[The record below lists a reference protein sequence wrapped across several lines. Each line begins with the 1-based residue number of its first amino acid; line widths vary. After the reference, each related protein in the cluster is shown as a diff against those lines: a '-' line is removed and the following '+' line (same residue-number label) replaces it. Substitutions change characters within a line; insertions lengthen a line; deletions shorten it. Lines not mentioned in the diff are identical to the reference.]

1 MKHLNFLSSLGS
13 QSGSHRVVTLAS
25 TVGSPSA
32 HRRGVMLK
40 LLTVLVLILTLG
52 VGQMWGAKYS
62 LTPDQSS
69 TKSSS
74 TTYITSLT
82 EFTYPTNGISWK
94 MNYWNPSNLQVK
106 VNQSSAASEFRFYN
120 TSAFAG
126 KITKVVVTFSALS
139 VSDASKLMFLGGTSE
154 QSGTSNGSA
163 GTWNGNAKTLTW
175 TPASNTNYTYFAFY
189 QNGKAASGTNNLASS
204 DAIVVTY
211 LTAVTLDKNGGS
223 ANGAIKFDHEATE
236 CATSSFTPVTL
247 SNYNCTGYWTEQ
259 SGGTKIL
266 NADGS
271 IAAANITVNTVPYT
285 DANKKWV
292 YTAGTLTLYAQW
304 EAAGGCSSEV
314 AVSAG
319 STTNGSFT
327 LSASS
332 VCADG
337 DGGEVAITSV
347 TPADDCY
354 EFDEIT
360 ATVGTPDNT
369 NMKVTGITA
378 ATEITVTFKK
388 KTVNTYIDEVQDN
401 GSQEFCAAHNAPT
414 LTDKA
419 VNTTGTA
426 QEQHFHFVGWVTEAN
441 RYAATDQN
449 VIAGGTEMTVTG
461 TTYYAVWAKQ
471 ASAASL
477 ESDVINYAATSSDLS
492 GKGSNWVEFTING
505 STGAKYYIRSMGTS
519 DGVALQWNANGYLY
533 CSQKPTSGAKLKS
546 VSVTT
551 TANKNIGVYADDNV
565 YSAAPSGTALNTLA
579 ATSAGAAYN
588 FTSSKYA
595 IALKGTASSTSITSI
610 TITYGEDATYNH
622 YRTLICDELAEMS
635 KSVINP
641 SQEYL
646 TLKWSALTGV
656 TSWSVQYKV
665 QGAADNTYAN
675 VTTSSKTT
683 SDGFNLWTVT
693 GLQAGTT
700 YTFKIV
706 ATAFGDGV
714 CTDVNT
720 WTVDGA
726 TENNYEV
733 TAQSNNTNY
742 GTVVLSGSTITATPA
757 EGYRVSKTT
766 PYEVSVENAVDVAQD
781 GNVFTISNLSNSCTI
796 TINFE
801 AIPTYAVNWYV
812 NGTSQK
818 NQTYREGTLVS
829 TIMADAPSVLDNALN
844 ASCGSTKFI
853 GWVTAEYKT
862 NDGTET
868 TYNNNKVDGE
878 ATLSDVANYYA
889 MFATATTDEWNR
901 VETLDGITEG
911 TYVIVSKAADDEYYM
926 LPNATNTSSAQVV
939 SNDYKVT
946 RNNDGSKITSTVP
959 AGAEW
964 SFTINNQGKYIIKN
978 AEDKNLYA
986 TSANN
991 GLRVGATEDTW
1002 TISVNGSA
1010 PAYLMTES
1018 NNTRCCGIYSSQ
1030 DWRSYANTEQGLG
1043 NYPDGGKVYLYKHT
1057 AIYGEYRTG
1066 CTCNTVTVAIGTH
1079 TNGTLTLNDGDENV
1093 SNETCTDS
1101 EVEVRV
1107 APNATYQFA
1116 ATNAV
1121 TFSMGNTGLTAP
1133 DTYAEDNGARVYT
1146 VSIPKG
1152 TAAGTITVSASFE
1165 SLPKYGIDLSGVSH
1179 LTNLTSS
1186 PTTEALG
1193 GAIVTL
1199 SYDAVESG
1207 YTFLNWIVKGAT
1219 TDNTIPVT
1227 NNQFQMPNDEGVVVT
1242 ADIRENVSVTF
1253 YVGTTPYGEAA
1264 GTYQGGTISL
1274 PATDPTESFDAT
1286 NYPYFIGWS
1295 ATNFGAA
1302 TTAPALVDGSETINA
1317 STSYYAVFVDKDP
1330 SVMTNNYQKIAYTSS
1345 LNEGNYVIVAVG
1357 STNAYAMTG
1366 TASTYNIA
1374 AEAVTI
1380 GVNDVITT
1388 TESNIIWAISK
1399 NGNNYKLK
1407 NGTNWAS
1414 IHYDGS
1420 QYTNLVLT
1428 STDAENTFTILQNGT
1443 SDAYIFKTTDNTI
1456 AKNEIEYYS
1465 KNTEFSA
1472 FGSQDANYPIYL
1484 YKQLAQVPTKWA
1496 TKQIAEITVSFND
1509 NVAEEDITVPGNQ
1522 VVDSGDDLD
1531 LSGFTPGARAGY
1543 QFAGWSLTTNGE
1555 VIDELTNITQ
1565 NTPLYAI
1572 WTANPN
1578 CTIKFSVRGTVKN
1591 ALQETILQGQ
1601 TFSDFASKEIAEA
1614 DEVEGYDFIGWASA
1628 AQLAETTDAITP
1640 MTSYTPEVEESASE
1654 VTVYALYNR
1663 STDAAEKVDHVDR
1676 AFTGRADNAGYDNW
1690 SGKQG
1695 TSGAVY
1701 AGNSAGG
1708 NNAIQLRSSN
1718 SSAIVTTTSAGKA
1731 TKVVLTWN
1739 SGTAEGRTV
1748 DVYGKD
1754 AAYEDASSLYS
1765 AAGTKIGSIVYG
1777 TSTELTISNEYAYIG
1792 LRSNSNALYLDE
1804 IAITWSSSTTYY
1816 TTRPTQLWAVDYDL
1830 NGGAWKSG
1838 EGCADG
1844 TVQEGEYT
1852 VCTDIPENGED
1863 KLFDKWQINGV
1874 DVTTETVNI
1883 TAATTFTAVWK
1894 ERGHGKVT
1902 YSANGGVIS
1911 GSAPAAADVWE
1922 DEKVT
1927 VVANTFFTNPGY
1939 SFGGW
1944 NITYNDGEN
1953 IQTITP
1959 DANNQFDMPAY
1970 DVTIAAVWS
1979 RKSTD
1984 KWVRVT
1990 SAGQLVAGEKYV
2002 IANVDATYA
2011 MAEQRTNNRGAIAVD
2026 QVGDARFI
2034 TISDNVAQLT
2044 LGGNATDGW
2053 TFQDGTKYLQATNLE
2068 KNYLYTDDANDD
2080 YSNWTIAFSVDDNS
2094 NPITTITAN
2103 DGSRNYL
2110 RYNEN
2115 VNQQTHIANPIF
2127 SCYASGSTVQ
2137 NPVNLYIKAPKV
2149 DVTTEV
2155 NASVITAEGTDVTVK
2170 EGGIL
2175 NIDVEKSVGD
2185 VHVENGGQMALTQ
2198 NMEAHDLY
2206 LESKAGQSA
2215 QVSGVDKITLSGNV
2229 YIDIQL
2235 CNGSLDANYWYS
2247 IAVPFDVNLNDGVF
2261 LADGMQ
2267 LTNHSDFEVWGYN
2280 TQKRADTQLNGWER
2294 VTDNMMHAGK
2304 AYLIGFNPGQP
2315 NVIRLKAAEGWQDNL
2330 FDDAELEVTTTTSG
2344 GTTHD
2349 NWNGLANPTMRYMG
2363 VNKATQVFDNDDHN
2377 WDSYDPAALDFNFVV
2392 GTAFFVQSDEAVA
2405 VVTDNNSHSAYRA
2418 PQRAGNEYAY
2428 AVRITREGATEF
2440 DNQMVVRASED
2451 ATNAYEQGHDMLTM
2465 NNATSNT
2472 AALLW
2477 TENYGGKRLAIEEA
2491 PLVNNQAMYDL
2502 RIYAPAAG
2510 TYSLSAAAKEGADL
2524 YVTYEGAIVW
2534 NLSLG
2539 DYEMDLVRGTTTG
2552 YGLLLVV
2559 QPNQMPT
2566 GVENGELLNGENGVQ
2581 KILLNGQLYILRDGH
2596 LYDAVGKEMK

>member
-1 MKHLNFLSSLGS
+1 MKHLKQFL
-13 QSGSHRVVTLAS
+13 T
-25 TVGSPSA
+25 
-32 HRRGVMLK
+32 
-40 LLTVLVLILTLG
+40 LLTLVIFG
-52 VGQMWGAKYS
+52 CGQMWGGVSGTYNLASSVSAGDVIIIVNADNTYALKSLTTGNKPYGEYSSVTCSDGVITLSNANVEELNVVTGNANGSFSFQGTAAISGYLNHSGSNNTLNSNAQKSDNTSWTIAIDATSKDATIANVATTTRVMRFNTNSGQERFACYTSATGTLVHIFKKQVASCSDNPIVGNIMNNVSSITASGATFTTSAGVSAGTNCTLSEVGFVYGTSTQPTITSGTKAVIANYESGNLSKAVTGLTEGTHYYVRAYATNGHGTAYSDEKEFDTQELAKYTVSFSTGAGNSAVASETEASVGAGITLPGGPATIKASGWTFAGWAESAVDEETTTEPTLLTGTYNPTHDCS
-62 LTPDQSS
+62 LYAVYRKTSDEYS
-69 TKSSS
+69 TKTVDLVANAGTFS
-74 TTYITSLT
+74 TDHI
-82 EFTYPTNGISWK
+82 
-94 MNYWNPSNLQVK
+94 
-106 VNQSSAASEFRFYN
+106 
-120 TSAFAG
+120 
-126 KITKVVVTFSALS
+126 TFSAL
-139 VSDASKLMFLGGTSE
+139 
-154 QSGTSNGSA
+154 N
-163 GTWNGNAKTLTW
+163 
-175 TPASNTNYTYFAFY
+175 
-189 QNGKAASGTNNLASS
+189 
-204 DAIVVTY
+204 
-211 LTAVTLDKNGGS
+211 
-223 ANGAIKFDHEATE
+223 
-236 CATSSFTPVTL
+236 
-247 SNYNCTGYWTEQ
+247 
-259 SGGTKIL
+259 
-266 NADGS
+266 
-271 IAAANITVNTVPYT
+271 
-285 DANKKWV
+285 
-292 YTAGTLTLYAQW
+292 GTLTLTQIKA
-304 EAAGGCSSEV
+304 
-314 AVSAG
+314 
-319 STTNGSFT
+319 T
-327 LSASS
+327 ASS
-332 VCADG
+332 DVNGTYIEKGTDSNRPRVYKG
-337 DGGEVAITSV
+337 QSLKIESTNYMISKV
-347 TPADDCY
+347 
-354 EFDEIT
+354 EIT
-360 ATVGTPDNT
+360 ANSTKYGND
-369 NMKVTGITA
+369 ITA
-378 ATEITVTFKK
+378 ATSIESDGSVTDDTDAITKTLNYTSGGTHTFTVT
-388 KTVNTYIDEVQDN
+388 DE
-401 GSQEFCAAHNAPT
+401 
-414 LTDKA
+414 
-419 VNTTGTA
+419 
-426 QEQHFHFVGWVTEAN
+426 
-441 RYAATDQN
+441 
-449 VIAGGTEMTVTG
+449 
-461 TTYYAVWAKQ
+461 
-471 ASAASL
+471 
-477 ESDVINYAATSSDLS
+477 
-492 GKGSNWVEFTING
+492 
-505 STGAKYYIRSMGTS
+505 
-519 DGVALQWNANGYLY
+519 DGVAGIYIQNTAATTNVQLHLNNVVVSYLVAEVIY
-533 CSQKPTSGAKLKS
+533 YSTPCQKLPTITPSVQDATQSGITVKWTYS
-546 VSVTT
+546 SDVTT
-551 TANKNIGVYADDNV
+551 WN
-565 YSAAPSGTALNTLA
+565 
-579 ATSAGAAYN
+579 
-588 FTSSKYA
+588 
-595 IALKGTASSTSITSI
+595 
-610 TITYGEDATYNH
+610 
-622 YRTLICDELAEMS
+622 
-635 KSVINP
+635 
-641 SQEYL
+641 
-646 TLKWSALTGV
+646 
-656 TSWSVQYKV
+656 VQYKV

-926 LPNATNTSSAQVV
+926 LPNATNTSSTQVV

-2261 LADGMQ
+2261 LADGTQ

>member
-1 MKHLNFLSSLGS
+1 
-13 QSGSHRVVTLAS
+13 
-25 TVGSPSA
+25 
-32 HRRGVMLK
+32 
-40 LLTVLVLILTLG
+40 
-52 VGQMWGAKYS
+52 MWGAKYS

-683 SDGFNLWTVT
+683 NDGFNLWKVT

-742 GTVVLSGSTITATPA
+742 GTVVLSGSTITATPVD
-757 EGYRVSKTT
+757 GYRVSQET
-766 PYEVSVENAVDVAQD
+766 PYSVSVANAVDVAQD

-829 TIMADAPSVLDNALN
+829 TIMADAPSVADNALN

-853 GWVTAEYKT
+853 GWVTAAYT
-862 NDGTET
+862 ANDGTEI

-878 ATLSDVANYYA
+878 ATLSAAANYYA
-889 MFATATTDEWNR
+889 MFATSNGVENSFELVTSAPTDWS
-901 VETLDGITEG
+901 G
-911 TYVIVSKAADDEYYM
+911 TYLIVNSDKEKAMTSNLSGGTFTTSDVTDNNGTIVCSEDACVWIIAEGSADNKYTVKSDKLNKYATIGSSSKTAGLSDNPSDLNISMDEGVVTIDNGDRAFAYY
-926 LPNATNTSSAQVV
+926 
-939 SNDYKVT
+939 SNDFRTYT
-946 RNNDGSKITSTVP
+946 NSTT
-959 AGAEW
+959 G
-964 SFTINNQGKYIIKN
+964 
-978 AEDKNLYA
+978 
-986 TSANN
+986 
-991 GLRVGATEDTW
+991 
-1002 TISVNGSA
+1002 
-1010 PAYLMTES
+1010 
-1018 NNTRCCGIYSSQ
+1018 
-1030 DWRSYANTEQGLG
+1030 
-1043 NYPDGGKVYLYKHT
+1043 YLYKSVPT
-1057 AIYGEYRTG
+1057 EYSEYRTG
-1066 CTCNTVTVAIGTH
+1066 CECNTVTVAIGTH
-1079 TNGTLTLNDGDENV
+1079 TNGTLTLDDDDENV
-1093 SNETCTDS
+1093 SHETCTAS
-1101 EVEVRV
+1101 SVEVRV

-1116 ATNAV
+1116 AENAV

-1133 DTYAEDNGARVYT
+1133 STYETDGDARVYT
-1146 VSIPKG
+1146 ISIPNG

-1165 SLPKYGIDLSGVSH
+1165 QLPSYDIDLSGIT
-1179 LTNLTSS
+1179 LATATSEPS
-1186 PTTEALG
+1186 DEALG
-1193 GAIVTL
+1193 GATVTL
-1199 SYDAVESG
+1199 SYSNLTSG
-1207 YTFLNWIVKGAT
+1207 YTFLGWEVVGDESGDPIT
-1219 TDNTIPVT
+1219 VT
-1227 NNQFQMPNDEGVVVT
+1227 NDQFTMPTEDVTVT
-1242 ADIRENVSVTF
+1242 ANIVPNVTVTF
-1253 YVGTTPYGEAA
+1253 YVGNDTYDEPAV
-1264 GTYQGGTISL
+1264 TYQGGTISL
-1274 PATDPTESFDAT
+1274 PETNPSTSFDNT

-1295 ATNFGAA
+1295 TTNFGAA

-1345 LNEGNYVIVAVG
+1345 LRAGNYVLAAYK
-1357 STNAYAMTG
+1357 SSESKYYAMTAIYATNDSRDLVG
-1366 TASTYNIA
+1366 T
-1374 AEAVTI
+1374 EVTVGEGEI
-1380 GVNDVITT
+1380 INTPNT
-1388 TESNIIWAISK
+1388 NCIWAISTSAGK
-1399 NGNNYKLK
+1399 VKLYNANTEKYAQVVLVDNYK
-1407 NGTNWAS
+1407 
-1414 IHYDGS
+1414 
-1420 QYTNLVLT
+1420 NLLLT
-1428 STDAENTFTILQNGT
+1428 ATDSHNEFTISENNSNVGAYTFT
-1443 SDAYIFKTTDNTI
+1443 TTETGNV
-1456 AKNEIEYYS
+1456 ANYQIEYY
-1465 KNTEFSA
+1465 NTDGKYKAFS
-1472 FGSQDANYPIYL
+1472 SQDAPIYL

-1509 NVAEEDITVPGNQ
+1509 NVAEEEITVPGNQ

-1531 LSGFTPGARAGY
+1531 LSEFTPGARAGY

-1555 VIDELTNITQ
+1555 VVDELTNITQ

-1578 CTIKFSVRGTVKN
+1578 CTIKFSVRGTVKD
-1591 ALQETILQGQ
+1591 ALQETLLQGQ
-1601 TFSDFASKEIAEA
+1601 TFSGFASKEIAEA
-1614 DEVEGYDFIGWASA
+1614 DEVDGYDFIGWASA

-1654 VTVYALYNR
+1654 ITVYALYKR
-1663 STDAAEKVDHVDR
+1663 VSAGADVTDEITAAKLAASSSQYEEFSNKEI
-1676 AFTGRADNAGYDNW
+1676 
-1690 SGKQG
+1690 
-1695 TSGAVY
+1695 TSAARY
-1701 AGNSAGG
+1701 AGKTSKSNG
-1708 NNAIQLRSSN
+1708 IQMN
-1718 SSAIVTTTSAGKA
+1718 SSSPNAIVTTTSGGLLKNISIE
-1731 TKVVLTWN
+1731 WN
-1739 SGTAEGRTV
+1739 SNCTADRV
-1748 DVYGKD
+1748 LDVYVNNT
-1754 AAYEDASSLYS
+1754 AYTESANLWNNS
-1765 AAGTKIGSIVYG
+1765 AAIKGTKITNFTNDGESA
-1777 TSTELTISNEYAYIG
+1777 TSYDFENDYAYIG
-1792 LRSNSNALYLDE
+1792 VRSNDKALNLDK
-1804 IAITWSSSTTYY
+1804 ISITWSSSTTYY
-1816 TTRPTQLWAVDYDL
+1816 TTRPTQLLAVDYDL

-1883 TAATTFTAVWK
+1883 TEATTFTAVWK
-1894 ERGHGKVT
+1894 DRGQGTVT
-1902 YSANGGVIS
+1902 YSANGGVIN

-1984 KWVRVT
+1984 KWARVT
-1990 SAGQLVAGEKYV
+1990 SVDQLVAGTKYV

-2068 KNYLYTDDANDD
+2068 KNYLYTDDANGD

-2261 LADGMQ
+2261 LADGTQ

-2349 NWNGLANPTMRYMG
+2349 NWNGLANPTMRYID
-2363 VNKATQVFDNDDHN
+2363 VNADAQVFNNNSHTFDPFT
-2377 WDSYDPAALDFNFVV
+2377 YDAQAYNFVV
-2392 GTAFFVQSDEAVA
+2392 GTAFFVQSSSAIA
-2405 VVTDNNSHSAYRA
+2405 ITNTDHGNYRA
-2418 PQRAGNEYAY
+2418 PQRAGNKFAY
-2428 AVRITREGATEF
+2428 AVQITREGATEF
-2440 DNQMVVRASED
+2440 DNQMIVRASED

-2566 GVENGELLNGENGVQ
+2566 
-2581 KILLNGQLYILRDGH
+2581 RDGH